1 MTTSLTVRDTLPDD
15 HFARQLHEDVRTGL
29 TADPKTLPPKWFY
42 DARGSELFTRITRLP
57 EYYPTRAERQIL
69 RAHAPDIAAQT
80 RARTLVELGSG
91 SSEKTRTLLDALIA
105 GGTLRH
111 YAPVDVSRAAV
122 TDAAESLMADYPSL
136 EVTATVADFDTELPF
151 PDAPGPRLVAFLGST
166 IGNFDPAQRTAFLG
180 RLAAALTP
188 ADAVLIGAD
197 LVKSPA
203 TLVRA
208 YDDAQGV
215 TAEFNKNLLRVL
227 NRELGADFDPGAFD
241 HQAVWN
247 ESAERVEMYL
257 RARYGHTIT
266 LPALDLKVTFA
277 LGETLRTELSTKF
290 RRPRLGTELSRSGLN
305 PTHWWTDPQ
314 NRFTLVLARPTEPS
328 ARPKRLD

>member
-1 MTTSLTVRDTLPDD
+1 MTTSPTVHDTLPDD
-15 HFARQLHEDVRTGL
+15 HFVRALHDDVRAGL
-29 TADPKTLPPKWFY
+29 TADPKVLPPKWFY
-42 DARGSELFTRITRLP
+42 DERGSELFTRVTRLP
-57 EYYPTRAERQIL
+57 EYYLTRAERQIL

-91 SSEKTRTLLDALIA
+91 SSEKTRTLLDALTA
-105 GGTLRH
+105 GGTLRR
-111 YAPVDVSRAAV
+111 YAPVDVSRTELAAAAAAL
-122 TDAAESLMADYPSL
+122 TDAYPGL
-136 EVTATVADFDTELPF
+136 EVTATVADFDRELPL
-151 PDAPGPRLVAFLGST
+151 PEGPEPRLVAFLGST
-166 IGNFDPAQRTAFLG
+166 IGNFDPADRAAFLG

-188 ADAVLIGAD
+188 NDAVLIGAD

-241 HQAVWN
+241 HLAVWN
-247 ESAERVEMYL
+247 ENAERVEMYL
-257 RARYGHTIT
+257 RARFGHTVR
-266 LPALDLKVTFA
+266 LPALDLSVAFA
-277 LGETLRTELSTKF
+277 QGETLRTELSAKF
-290 RRPRLGTELSRSGLN
+290 RRPRLSTDLNRAGLT

-314 NRFTLVLARPTEPS
+314 NRFTLLLARPT
-328 ARPKRLD
+328 DQTG